1 METIFSSGPRVR
13 GRLASSYILAGWA
26 SVTALATISAILP
39 RESLTFGMVAL
50 GPALAAPSACPVAVL
65 AIGGYALATSFA
77 VSTWQGLLGSAGQIF
92 RLLFVAVAIVIC
104 WFLALHHQRMLRIS
118 RDAAR
123 ERERL
128 AAVAEQSS
136 DAIIATTL
144 DGIVTAWNGG
154 AERMY
159 GWRADEVIG
168 RPFADLILPDGSRD
182 IVQETPAR
190 LAAGEQITLSE
201 TSRVRKD
208 GTTFLAAVTI
218 WPVRDE
224 HGVVVAA
231 AATERDITEET
242 TVRERTARADRME
255 SLGQLAG
262 GVAHDFNNLLAI
274 ILNYA
279 DFLADEVTGDAAE
292 DLARIRNAAD
302 RARSLT
308 NQLLLFAKSEPTQ
321 VEVIDLNQVV
331 TEAVALLSRSIGENI
346 RLVSRPAPE
355 AMPVRANRGRLDQ
368 ILLNLVINARD
379 AMPEGGV
386 VSMET
391 DLVELGEGPST
402 APPAGSYVQLTVS
415 DTGCG
420 MTAEVRDRLFEPFF
434 TTKPA
439 DRGTGLGL
447 ATVYGIVGDAGGT
460 IGVESAPGVGTTFR
474 ILLPSAAAAVTSP
487 AGPAASDHGHGH
499 GELIM
504 VVEDDDFVSDLV
516 IRVLREN
523 GYRATAFGDDSL
535 AALDMQDVALLLTD
549 VVLRGRSGPML
560 ASRLR
565 ARRPDLPVLFMSGY
579 SDAEV
584 RREHGIDID
593 VPILQK
599 PFTAVELLAGVGEAL
614 NTAPVT
620 HRAASN

>member
-1 METIFSSGPRVR
+1 VETILSLGTRVR
-13 GRLASSYILAGWA
+13 GRLASPYIVAGLAT
-26 SVTALATISAILP
+26 VTALAAASALLP
-39 RESLTFGMVAL
+39 RQSLIFGMVAL
-50 GPALAAPSACPVAVL
+50 GPALAAPSACPAAVL
-65 AIGGYALATSFA
+65 AVGGYALAASFA
-77 VSTWQGLLGSAGQIF
+77 VSTWQGLLGSAGQVF
-92 RLLFVAVAIVIC
+92 RLVFVAVAAVIC
-104 WFLALHHQRMLRIS
+104 WFLALHHQRMLRAS
-118 RDAAR
+118 GAAAR

-136 DAIIATTL
+136 DAIIASTL
-144 DGIVTAWNGG
+144 DGVVTAWNGG

-159 GWRADEVIG
+159 GWRADEAIG
-168 RPFADLILPDGSRD
+168 RPLADLILPPGSGDAVR
-182 IVQETPAR
+182 ESLAR
-190 LAAGEQITLSE
+190 LARGEQVTHAE
-201 TSRVRKD
+201 TKRVRRD
-208 GTTFLAAVTI
+208 GTTILASVTV

-224 HGVVVAA
+224 HGAVVAA
-231 AATERDITEET
+231 AATERDITEEAT
-242 TVRERTARADRME
+242 ARERTARADRME

-279 DFLADEVTGDAAE
+279 DFLADEVTGDAAD

-308 NQLLLFAKSEPTQ
+308 SQLLLFAKREPTQ
-321 VEVIDLNQVV
+321 VEVIDLNEVV
-331 TEAVALLSRSIGENI
+331 AEAAELLSRSIGENI
-346 RLVSRPAPE
+346 RLISRPAAEP
-355 AMPVRANRGRLDQ
+355 MPVRANRGRLDQ

-379 AMPEGGV
+379 AMPGGGV
-386 VSMET
+386 VSVET
-391 DLVELGEGPST
+391 DLVE
-402 APPAGSYVQLTVS
+402 AGRYVQLAVS
-415 DTGCG
+415 DNGCG
-420 MTAEVRDRLFEPFF
+420 MTPEVRDRLFEPFF

-460 IGVESAPGVGTTFR
+460 IGVESTPGVGTMFR
-474 ILLPSAAAAVTSP
+474 ILLPSAAAEVTST
-487 AGPAASDHGHGH
+487 AGPARDERGHGH

-516 IRVLREN
+516 IRILRDH
-523 GYRATAFGDDSL
+523 GYRATAFGDGPL
-535 AALDMQDVALLLTD
+535 AALDIHDVALLLTD

-560 ASRLR
+560 AARLR
-565 ARRPDLPVLFMSGY
+565 VRRPDLPVLFMSGY

-584 RREHGIDID
+584 RREHGIGIA

-614 NTAPVT
+614 NTA
-620 HRAASN
+620 RAAHHAENS